1 MTDQFETG
9 REAAPDLNDLFGELF
24 NSSQFANEDAQLPE
38 RNCSIK
44 EQDGVFRIYD
54 EDEEQFIALP
64 CPELPGG
71 TLERMTDCKP
81 IVVEESFG
89 RQAQFGWKYRVKE
102 GNE

>member
-44 EQDGVFRIYD
+44 EQDGVFRIGS
-54 EDEEQFIALP
+54 IAQYM
-64 CPELPGG
+64 GVAIAG
-71 TLERMTDCKP
+71 
-81 IVVEESFG
+81 
-89 RQAQFGWKYRVKE
+89 A
-102 GNE
+102 